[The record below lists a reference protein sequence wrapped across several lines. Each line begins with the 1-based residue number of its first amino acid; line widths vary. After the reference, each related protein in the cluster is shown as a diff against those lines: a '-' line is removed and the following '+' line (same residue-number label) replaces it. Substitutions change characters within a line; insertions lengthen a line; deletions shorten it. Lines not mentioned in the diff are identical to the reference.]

1 MAEIEP
7 TIDKLNE
14 STVMLNMR
22 KLAGAVDKNNQTL
35 QQNVQQAIDT
45 ANEAQEAVQGFDE
58 RIDANATAIQ
68 NEVTARQNADEAE
81 ATARANADV
90 TGVDVLYNAGEI
102 TVKLSRELGELQDSV
117 DAPFIKTATLIP
129 TSTERAFKIRFTYYD
144 DTTYD
149 TNDFVIPEGG
159 GTDVSV
165 TGVTIEEGATEN
177 TFKVSIKLSDTTE
190 IDSNEYPFPTAVT
203 NPYPTA
209 IMLSLGGTNDTTL
222 NVDIT
227 LSDNNHETG
236 SVELGE
242 VFATKVDLTGLQG
255 ELTSEIT
262 DVQKD
267 LQEQI
272 TGLKLSK
279 PNQNQIQLNGDNV
292 SVVEQVSGEVVD
304 GKLRLTVNGVTG
316 SDIPLPESI
325 YPTLELNASIDTLG
339 TTRKSIS
346 TNITDYIIEATL
358 ETIDYTI
365 GYNDIRIPSNMY
377 LFNGATNIKN
387 INELS
392 TIIIGIAN
400 VTGTS
405 SLYKLSQD
413 VELDDIMSL
422 TINKGALPDGRYRAN
437 INNIHYSDSNNSGV
451 VNLYIKK
458 ETPVKA
464 EFTMNDGVGTITNTI
479 TISNDNCYV
488 KKVSTHLITN
498 IYIQFDPISI
508 EVVE

>member
-1 MAEIEP
+1 MTNIYP
-7 TIDKLNE
+7 TIDELTE

-68 NEVTARQNADEAE
+68 NEVTARQNADV
-81 ATARANADV
+81 TA
-90 TGVDVLYNAGEI
+90 VDVLYNAGEI
-102 TVKLSRELGELQDSV
+102 TVKLNRELGVIQDSV

-165 TGVTIEEGATEN
+165 TGVTIEEGATDN
-177 TFKVSIKLSDTTE
+177 TFKVSIKLSDATE

-222 NVDIT
+222 NIDIT

-236 SVELGE
+236 SVELGQ
-242 VFATKVDLTGLQG
+242 VFATKADLTGLQE

-262 DVQKD
+262 NVQED

-292 SVVEQVSGEVVD
+292 SVIEKVSGEVVD

-316 SDIPLPESI
+316 SDIPLPETEPLI
-325 YPTLELNASIDTLG
+325 ITPTREIEDNVYNSFETDISVEIKSEEYEVYTLLDKFHIDEILNG
-339 TTRKSIS
+339 NVN
-346 TNITDYIIEATL
+346 NINNYDYIPIGSEITNTVVKVKTIKVPLLFKNKGVDKRTCARDITINLGGITRNIGIEDGNYKTKIVNFFTKQQGANQTCEL
-358 ETIDYTI
+358 LADYIDEAPIVEFNVNNGIASFDNVEITIKANHWTWH
-365 GYNDIRIPSNMY
+365 N
-377 LFNGATNIKN
+377 
-387 INELS
+387 LS
-392 TIIIGIAN
+392 AGSSTHIIGISYAFP
-400 VTGTS
+400 
-405 SLYKLSQD
+405 L
-413 VELDDIMSL
+413 
-422 TINKGALPDGRYRAN
+422 
-437 INNIHYSDSNNSGV
+437 NNIW
-451 VNLYIKK
+451 K
-458 ETPVKA
+458 
-464 EFTMNDGVGTITNTI
+464 
-479 TISNDNCYV
+479 
-488 KKVSTHLITN
+488 
-498 IYIQFDPISI
+498 
-508 EVVE
+508 